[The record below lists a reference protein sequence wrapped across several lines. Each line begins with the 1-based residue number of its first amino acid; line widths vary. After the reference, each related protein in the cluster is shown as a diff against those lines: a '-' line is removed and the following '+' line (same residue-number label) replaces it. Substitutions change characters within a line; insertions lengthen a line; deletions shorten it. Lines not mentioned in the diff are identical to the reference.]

1 MHSPKGLILLIFPK
15 VVLHTFYIQI
25 VNICWKD
32 SISISRIFKLF
43 HHMYKFLNQALKSLV
58 KLSLFYPHVKHILTE
73 RNQTILSTLTIQ
85 PVLFISA

>member
-1 MHSPKGLILLIFPK
+1 MHSRKVLILLVLLK

-32 SISISRIFKLF
+32 SISISRIFELF
-43 HHMYKFLNQALKSLV
+43 DHMYKFLNEAPKTLI

-73 RNQTILSTLTIQ
+73 QNQTILSTLTI
-85 PVLFISA
+85 